1 MNAAQYEAIFHKM
14 RDKLYRYALRFV
26 KDGESA
32 EDVVQDVMFKLWQ
45 KRQEVDE
52 IENLE
57 AWMMVLTRNRA
68 LDFLRKVKDNQVNI
82 DEAFSIS
89 DQAPIPDKLM
99 ENADLMTQLN
109 VCLDQ
114 LPEKQRTVFHL
125 REIEQMTYEE
135 ITVMTGF
142 NLDDVKVSL
151 FRARK
156 HIQRMLNKI
165 NTFGIYQA
173 WKNNGQ

>member
-1 MNAAQYEAIFHKM
+1 MNADQYKAIFHKM

-26 KDGESA
+26 KDAETA
-32 EDVVQDVMFKLWQ
+32 EDVVQDVMYKLWQ
-45 KRQEVDE
+45 KRHEVDE

-57 AWMMVLTRNRA
+57 AWLMVITRNRA
-68 LDFLRKVKDNQVNI
+68 LDILRKVKDNQVNI
-82 DEAFSIS
+82 DEAYSIS
-89 DQAPIPDKLM
+89 DREPIPDKQM
-99 ENADLMTQLN
+99 EGADLMKQLN
-109 VCLDQ
+109 SCLDQ

-125 REIEQMTYEE
+125 REIEQMSYEE

-156 HIQRMLNKI
+156 HLQRMLSKI
-165 NTFGIYQA
+165 NTFGLYQA
-173 WKNNGQ
+173 